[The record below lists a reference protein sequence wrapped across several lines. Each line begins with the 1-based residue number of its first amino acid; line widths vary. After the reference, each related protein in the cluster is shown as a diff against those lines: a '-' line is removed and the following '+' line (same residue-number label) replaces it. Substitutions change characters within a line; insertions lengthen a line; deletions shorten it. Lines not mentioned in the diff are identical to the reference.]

1 MKQTTGLDPEVI
13 RGRRQLIRDDAPC
26 IGCGGRWAD
35 CLAARGKD
43 PAAPPWFG
51 CCARGTGMV
60 RCVHRP
66 SADDLTALLK
76 EIESGTVRPAE
87 EILAERAA
95 RAQKRQARITTWTT
109 PEGRVLNTVTAM
121 LGQGEWWRQRSG
133 QWIRVADMSPGH
145 RYNTAA
151 MVLRDA
157 KKYATAIAAEM
168 ITYAAGHDGG
178 DVAHS
183 VLERMAAEAGYDAIC
198 DPQKPIRESVLYRAL
213 TVGLT
218 VQVDGT
224 AAWQK
229 NGRDPVTGEVC
240 EVPPPLTKVCELPA
254 CGCSGEAHA

>member
-1 MKQTTGLDPEVI
+1 MNQTTGLDPEVI
-13 RGRRQLIRDDAPC
+13 RARRQLIRDDAPC
-26 IGCGGRWAD
+26 IGCGARRAD
-35 CLAARGKD
+35 CEAEQGKD
-43 PAAPPWFG
+43 PMAPPWFG
-51 CCARGTGMV
+51 CCARGIGMMP
-60 RCVHRP
+60 CSHRS
-66 SADDLTALLK
+66 SADALSALLR
-76 EIESGTVRPAE
+76 EVESGTVRPAE
-87 EILAERAA
+87 EIVAERAA
-95 RAQKRQARITTWTT
+95 RVQERQARTAAWTT
-109 PEGRVLNTVTAM
+109 PEGRVLNTATAM
-121 LGQGEWWRQRSG
+121 LGQGEWWRKQSG
-133 QWIRVADMSPGH
+133 EWIRVADMSPGH

-151 MVLRDA
+151 MVLRGA
-157 KKYATAIAAEM
+157 KRYATAIAAEM

-183 VLERMAAEAGYDAIC
+183 VLERMAAEAIYNATR

-229 NGRDPVTGEVC
+229 NGRDPVTGEAC